1 MPSREASS
9 GALFRNTDDLVS
21 VDGDELQGL
30 RTALFH
36 PTLIPPALPREEP
49 GAVTERSADTE
60 RSSEVIERLRPF
72 AVPDSRSPSELPPPP
87 TSRSPRSGAARSS
100 ILPDSSPSRPATLPP
115 PTLPPPSIRFVSHGP
130 FSSIVTSEGPV
141 SRVVPAGNELVG
153 RDTQTLSDYLFTLL
167 GRLGVSTVFG
177 VFGGAV
183 APLIAAVGRS
193 QMTMVHTRHEAGAV
207 FAAIESYFVK
217 GKPSVVLT
225 TTGPGLINALTGIA
239 AARSDGAQVIL
250 LSGATAAPRRGRWA
264 FQETSA
270 YTMPISGLF
279 TTGPLFHHAAVIEHP
294 IELCESIRRIA
305 SGLQKP
311 GGFVAHL
318 SLPVSSQAS
327 SDFEPFSVGPVSM
340 IPLRSS
346 SVTAQECAQ
355 TLRNESFVIWAGFG
369 ARRASRQ
376 IRELA
381 RRTGAPV
388 MCSPRAK
395 GIFPESDPQYLGV
408 TGFGG
413 HDGVLDHMT
422 QDRPAYVLVLGT
434 RLGEFTSFWD
444 PNMLPTKAFI
454 HVDIDP
460 EVPGSAYPDATT
472 IGVQAEVGSFLDELL
487 AQLPRR
493 NTPRQSTLRPAA
505 VAVPE
510 LPPEPRKTGPVRPD
524 FLMAM
529 IQQVI
534 VDGSDAPII
543 TEAGNAFAWGTH
555 SLRFDQADRYR
566 VSTGFGSMGHAVT
579 GVLGMA
585 IARRGKAFALAGDGA
600 MLMNNEISTAVQYR
614 IPAAWIVLNDSAYGM
629 VEQGMGSVG
638 MSPFATEIPHA
649 DFVMIARAMGGDGVR
664 VEREEDVGPALR
676 KALAAE
682 GPFVVD
688 VVIDATVQAPAGRR
702 SQSIVA
708 AQTPST

>member
-1 MPSREASS
+1 MPSREAGS
-9 GALFRNTDDLVS
+9 GALSREDVDS
-21 VDGDELQGL
+21 DDGDGTLEL
-30 RTALFH
+30 RTARFH

-49 GAVTERSADTE
+49 GALTERSADTE
-60 RSSEVIERLRPF
+60 RASDLFAGEVFASEVFARARPF
-72 AVPDSRSPSELPPPP
+72 AIPESAPPSDLPPP
-87 TSRSPRSGAARSS
+87 TSRSARA
-100 ILPDSSPSRPATLPP
+100 PGTLPP
-115 PTLPPPSIRFVSHGP
+115 PSLPPATLPPPSIRFVSHGP
-130 FSSIVTSEGPV
+130 FSSIVTAEGPA
-141 SRVVPAGNELVG
+141 SRVIPANGETAP
-153 RDTQTLSDYLFTLL
+153 RDAPTLSDFLFTLL
-167 GRLGVSTVFG
+167 GRLGVSTIFG

-225 TTGPGLINALTGIA
+225 TTGPGFMNALTGIA

-250 LSGATAAPRRGRWA
+250 ISGATAAPRRGRWA

-279 TTGPLFHHAAVIEHP
+279 TSGPLFHHAATIEHP

-318 SLPVSSQAS
+318 SLPLTSQAS

-346 SVTAQECAQ
+346 SVTAAECAQ
-355 TLRNESFVIWAGFG
+355 TLRSEPFVIWAGFG

-381 RRTGAPV
+381 RRTGARV

-413 HDGVLDHMT
+413 HDGVLQHMT
-422 QDRPAYVLVLGT
+422 EQRPAYVLVLGT

-444 PNMLPTKAFI
+444 PNMVPSKAFI

-487 AQLPRR
+487 GQLPRR
-493 NTPRQSTLRPAA
+493 SSQRRLPWDVQ
-505 VAVPE
+505 PE
-510 LPPEPRKTGPVRPD
+510 LPPEPRKSGPVRPD

-534 VDGSDAPII
+534 VEGSDAPVI

-555 SLRFDQADRYR
+555 SLRFDTPDRYR

-600 MLMNNEISTAVQYR
+600 MLMNSEISTAVQYR

-629 VEQGMGSVG
+629 VEQGMASVG
-638 MSPFATEIPHA
+638 MNAFATEIPHA
-649 DFVMIARAMGGDGVR
+649 DFVMIARGMGGDGVR

-708 AQTPST
+708 GQVIPST

>member
-1 MPSREASS
+1 MPSREAFR
-9 GALFRNTDDLVS
+9 GALSRVADD
-21 VDGDELQGL
+21 VDSEE
-30 RTALFH
+30 RVASRIHAATFH
-36 PTLIPPALPREEP
+36 PTLIPPALPREEADTER
-49 GAVTERSADTE
+49 GAETERSADTE
-60 RSSEVIERLRPF
+60 RSSEIVERTRPF
-72 AVPDSRSPSELPPPP
+72 AVPESLPPSELPPP
-87 TSRSPRSGAARSS
+87 TSRSARVA
-100 ILPDSSPSRPATLPP
+100 PATLPP
-115 PTLPPPSIRFVSHGP
+115 PTLPPPSIRFMSHGP
-130 FSSIVTSEGPV
+130 FSSIVTAEGPS
-141 SRVVPAGNELVG
+141 SRVIPANGELAP
-153 RDTQTLSDYLFTLL
+153 RDAPTLSDFLLTLL
-167 GRLGVSTVFG
+167 GQLGVSTIFG

-217 GKPSVVLT
+217 GKPAVVLT
-225 TTGPGLINALTGIA
+225 TTGPGLTNALTGVA

-250 LSGATAAPRRGRWA
+250 ISGATAAPRRGRWA

-270 YTMPISGLF
+270 YTMPMSGLF
-279 TTGPLFHHAAVIEHP
+279 TAGPLFHHAATIEHP
-294 IELCESIRRIA
+294 IELAESIRRIA

-318 SLPVSSQAS
+318 SLPLTSQAA

-346 SVTAQECAQ
+346 SVTAAECAN
-355 TLRNESFVIWAGFG
+355 TLRNQSFVIWVGFG

-381 RRTGAPV
+381 RRTGARV

-395 GIFPESDPQYLGV
+395 GVFPESDPQYLGV

-413 HDGVLDHMT
+413 HDGVLQHMID
-422 QDRPAYVLVLGT
+422 DRPAYVLVLGT

-444 PNMLPTKAFI
+444 PNMVPTRAFI

-487 AQLPRR
+487 AQIPRR
-493 NTPRQSTLRPAA
+493 DRGWGRSSRGLALNTPPA
-505 VAVPE
+505 

-534 VDGSDAPII
+534 VEGSDAPII

-555 SLRFDQADRYR
+555 CLRFDQPERYR

-600 MLMNNEISTAVQYR
+600 MLMNSEISTAVQYR

-629 VEQGMGSVG
+629 VEQGMASVG
-638 MSPFATEIPHA
+638 MNAFATEIPHA
-649 DFVMIARAMGGDGVR
+649 DFVMIARGMGGDGVR

-708 AQTPST
+708 GQSPST